1 MDGDTVFTHIPLKKG
16 HMKIRHYFATGFLI
30 TLPVFLTLYLL
41 FIIFRFIDEIF
52 GKVVNFYIKQHLG
65 FAVPG
70 VGIIVGIIIVFAVGF
85 TAANFFGK
93 RIMRALEGWFLRFP
107 FIRQVYPSAKQIVDS
122 FMSKDSPAFKK
133 VVLVQ
138 YPSKGIWSIGFL
150 TNESFKE
157 VNEKTGRDLLHV
169 FIATTPSPLTGYLVL
184 IPREDVQY
192 LEMSIEEGV
201 KLIISG
207 GIVKP
212 AV

>member
-1 MDGDTVFTHIPLKKG
+1 
-16 HMKIRHYFATGFLI
+16 MKIRHYFATGFLI

-107 FIRQVYPSAKQIVDS
+107 FIRQIYPSAKQIVDS

>member
-1 MDGDTVFTHIPLKKG
+1 
-16 HMKIRHYFATGFLI
+16 MKIRHYFATGFLI

>member
-1 MDGDTVFTHIPLKKG
+1 M
-16 HMKIRHYFATGFLI
+16 
-30 TLPVFLTLYLL
+30 PVFLTLYLL

-107 FIRQVYPSAKQIVDS
+107 FIRQIYPSAKQIVDS